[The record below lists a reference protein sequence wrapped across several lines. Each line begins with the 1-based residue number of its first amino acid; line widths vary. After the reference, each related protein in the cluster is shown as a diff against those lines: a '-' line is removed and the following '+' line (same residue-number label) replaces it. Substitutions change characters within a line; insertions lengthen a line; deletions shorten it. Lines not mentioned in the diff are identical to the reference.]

1 MPNTWHLDFYRSE
14 YEALVLPFISK
25 KKGGEGAAAAVT
37 STVLER
43 HSSNWHMIQAGT
55 N

>member
-1 MPNTWHLDFYRSE
+1 MSE
-14 YEALVLPFISK
+14 YEAVVLSFISK
-25 KKGGEGAAAAVT
+25 KKGGKGAAAAVT
-37 STVLER
+37 STVLEQ